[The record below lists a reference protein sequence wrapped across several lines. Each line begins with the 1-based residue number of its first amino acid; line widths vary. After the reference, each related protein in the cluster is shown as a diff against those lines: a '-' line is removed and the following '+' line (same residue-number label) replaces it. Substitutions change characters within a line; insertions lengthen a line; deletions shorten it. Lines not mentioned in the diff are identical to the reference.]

1 MRSEIVSSSTPRSTS
16 GKSAM
21 MTTYSFSPT
30 ASVVWNPSL
39 AAASEPPAGELL
51 ETGVEGGAVSVLVR
65 RLQEIRPVTTI
76 QTLINEEDVRN
87 FTSYVDGM
95 GRRASRDQLLPI
107 LKKHF
112 EPVVAAER
120 QFLSGHSRSGALM
133 TSLVARTGAGDKP
146 GTMSVFSAPTAT
158 TKQLQKTWG
167 SGRSQQRKWAARL
180 LKKGRR
186 RIFYGPIVHQGHRI
200 VLRNRKGQLV
210 DTGRKTAPVPF
221 AQYAMDTVGD
231 KQAELAA
238 NAIMDHVLGKE

>member
-1 MRSEIVSSSTPRSTS
+1 M
-16 GKSAM
+16 
-21 MTTYSFSPT
+21 
-30 ASVVWNPSL
+30 
-39 AAASEPPAGELL
+39 
-51 ETGVEGGAVSVLVR
+51 
-65 RLQEIRPVTTI
+65 TTI

-158 TKQLQKTWG
+158 TKQLQKTSFLVWIGPGFGLIYLIMTRKLLPFKTNMDCEWILRRKFG
-167 SGRSQQRKWAARL
+167 S
-180 LKKGRR
+180 
-186 RIFYGPIVHQGHRI
+186 FP
-200 VLRNRKGQLV
+200 
-210 DTGRKTAPVPF
+210 
-221 AQYAMDTVGD
+221 
-231 KQAELAA
+231 
-238 NAIMDHVLGKE
+238 LGNNNE